1 MTGGFGYTGGRHAT
15 FSERPQVF
23 GRLRFLEVLDCPFIN
38 LPEKH
43 RSRWGEGLTAGT
55 HEQANSRAPR
65 ELAYPCQLSTR
76 RRVLSRDYVRHAMV
90 HYQVSPPGE
99 VEWTTS
105 VCELNDAEQMSVAV
119 KIMLLR
125 HALSNECS
133 EESPLTPEK

>member
-90 HYQVSPPGE
+90 HYRFRPKE
-99 VEWTTS
+99 EWS
-105 VCELNDAEQMSVAV
+105 GPLVCELNDAEQMSVGV
-119 KIMLLR
+119 KIILLR